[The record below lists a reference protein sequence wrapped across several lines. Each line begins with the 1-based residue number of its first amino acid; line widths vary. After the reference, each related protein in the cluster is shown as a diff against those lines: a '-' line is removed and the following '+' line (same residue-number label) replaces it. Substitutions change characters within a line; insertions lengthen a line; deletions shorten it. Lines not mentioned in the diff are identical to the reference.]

1 MGSLNEIPVA
11 FWFSICQI
19 IALTASS
26 LIFSIQRAH
35 SHHQKLNAA
44 PPVPIKKDTE
54 RDVVNVPFSNGNRLN
69 RLNFETLVLT
79 LISTYIFY
87 VHIQQQQQ
95 HQHQHQHDSLYAV
108 IGSAFTFV
116 TWMYCLVL
124 SMTAIR
130 YPLPNAV
137 GWTLNMHLFVLYL
150 VLWVSSVGSVLVSWY
165 QTSAVSLITVLP
177 VILGLDLVATTATVK
192 RGSPF
197 LDEQHQPVI
206 ASNVESIIGTLY
218 FFWLTPIINTV
229 NSKGKDLTD
238 DDLPRLPITHRPF
251 NLFYCFGASR
261 GKRLLYRIYLA
272 NRASLIMQLSLSVT
286 VALVMYGQPLFL
298 NRLLLLI
305 QDMSIGGADERSL
318 VLGFG
323 YIVGMALFNIISSL
337 VIAQLWFYAQSSV
350 QIRIRAMLNIEL
362 YLKTLRRM
370 DTSISSGKRKP
381 SAAADKKAAEQKGST
396 AAIDEDNVSSATGLI
411 VNLMSTDA
419 ARIADF
425 ATQWNTLIRAP
436 TELVFGIY
444 FLYRLLGW
452 SSIMGL
458 LVIVATLP
466 LNHFNTKWFLSL
478 QAQLMKTRDKRVSL
492 MNEVLQGIRQIKFF
506 AWESNWSKRILESR
520 DAELR
525 CIKKGYLSE
534 VVFLLLWQ
542 GTPLMVTSVAFWSFT
557 KLQGEQLT
565 APIAFTSIAIFNEL
579 RAAFSLIPESAVR
592 LFETLISVKR
602 IEDYLNED
610 EISTTDAASST
621 TTTTTTVDPD
631 SDNADTI
638 GFSHATVCWP
648 TTQPDSEAS
657 VDSSS
662 DVTAAGQ
669 DTQQDTTFTLKDL
682 TVEFPSHQL
691 SLICG
696 GTGAGKTLLMLSLLG
711 ETEVK
716 HGTVHCPRSAIPS
729 SLDDATAIT
738 SIRLSEQDRDHTVP
752 PNWILQDAVAYV
764 AQTAWLQNASIKD
777 NILFGLPFVKKRY
790 QATLAACALVKDL
803 SYLEDGDAT
812 EIGEKGI
819 TLSGGQ
825 KARVSL
831 ARAVYSRAQNVL
843 MDDVLSA
850 VDAHTAKHLYEK
862 CLLGPLMKNRTQIL
876 ITHHVS
882 LCIQGSA
889 YVVYVKEGSI
899 QLSGSPSDLRQAGQL
914 ELIFEE
920 STVEHKEEEEE
931 EQEQEETIDASAVNN
946 ARDQQEQ
953 APERKAPKVLVEKE
967 GRAQGKVKLRLYRL
981 YFKLLGSWLFWMFF
995 FFTVFTARSL
1005 DITSTWWLKTWA
1017 QSNED
1022 NNHNMTSFA
1031 LVESNN
1037 RFYQRIFTLEK
1048 EDGTAHDTNY
1058 YIGIYVLINLVNIL
1072 FGLTRYVTTFSG
1084 GLRAA
1089 RKLYVLLLDRVLKAP
1104 LRFFDTTPIGRVV
1117 NRFSKDFETI
1127 DTAVPF
1133 DMVQFCVQWTTV
1145 ISILLVATS
1154 VLPVLIVPMIVVAL
1168 TNIYLGLRFV
1178 AASRELKR
1186 MDSVSRSPLFTHFG
1200 ESIVGVATIR
1210 AFGMTQHFML
1220 DMLNKIDTNS
1230 RPMYYGYS
1238 VSRWVSVRIALMG
1251 SLITLLTGIFI
1262 LTNLGNVDAAMAGFC
1277 LTYVTVFTDMIYWGI
1292 RRYTS
1297 LEMNFNSVERVVEFL
1312 EMDQEA
1318 PTETDVKPPPE
1329 WPSQGAIKVDNLHVR
1344 YAADLEPVLK
1354 GLTFSIKPME
1364 KVGIVGRT
1372 GSGKSTLALSFFRF
1386 IEAFEGSIF
1395 IDDVDISKIGTKD
1408 LRSNLTI
1415 IPQDPVLFSGTL
1427 SSNMDPFDQFTQD
1440 EIFTALRRV
1449 HLLKDTSDQDI
1460 NQNVFK
1466 DLTTLVSEGGKNFSQ
1481 GQRQLL
1487 CLARALLKR
1496 SKVVLMDEATASVD
1510 FETDK
1515 AIQKTITTEFK
1526 DSTILCIAHR
1536 LNTVIEYDRILV
1548 LDHGEILEF
1557 ASPLDLLQDENSA
1570 FYKMCRNSGEFDNLL
1585 ELARAKHQ
1593 LVDIS

>member
-1 MGSLNEIPVA
+1 MADIPVP

-19 IALTASS
+19 VFLTASS
-26 LIFSIQRAH
+26 LILSIQRAY
-35 SHHQKLNAA
+35 SHHQRTNPDLS
-44 PPVPIKKDTE
+44 VPIKKDTE
-54 RDVVNVPFSNGNRLN
+54 RDVVNAPFANGNRLH
-69 RLNFETLVLT
+69 RLVFETLVLT
-79 LISTYIFY
+79 IISVYQFYI
-87 VHIQQQQQ
+87 HLQQQQ
-95 HQHQHQHDSLYAV
+95 HVVFNV
-108 IGSAFTFV
+108 IGSAFTLA
-116 TWMYCLVL
+116 TWIYCVVL
-124 SMTAIR
+124 SMTAMR
-130 YPLPNAV
+130 YPLPNSV
-137 GWTLNMHLFVLYL
+137 GWALNVHLFALYA
-150 VLWVSSVGSVLVSWY
+150 VLWVSAAGHALISWY
-165 QTSAVSLITVLP
+165 QTFTVPLVLTLP
-177 VILGLDLVATTATVK
+177 VIFGFDLVFTTATVK

-197 LDEQHQPVI
+197 LDQHHQPVV
-206 ASNVESIIGTLY
+206 SNNVESIIGTLY
-218 FFWLTPIINTV
+218 FYWITPIINTV
-229 NSKGKDLTD
+229 NSKGKALTD

-251 NLFYCFGASR
+251 NIFYCFGASR
-261 GKRLLYRIYLA
+261 GKRLLHRIYLA
-272 NRASLIMQLSLSVT
+272 NRVSLIVQLSLSIT
-286 VALVMYGQPLFL
+286 IALVMYGQPLFL
-298 NRLLLLI
+298 NKLLLLI
-305 QDMSIGGADERSL
+305 QDMSVGGVDNRSL
-318 VLGFG
+318 VLGLG
-323 YIVGMALFNIISSL
+323 YIVGMALFNIFSSL
-337 VIAQLWFYAQSSV
+337 VIAQLWFFAQSSV
-350 QIRIRAMLNIEL
+350 QIRIRSMLNIEL
-362 YLKTLRRM
+362 YRKTLRRR
-370 DTSISSGKRKP
+370 DTSISSGKKKSSP
-381 SAAADKKAAEQKGST
+381 SELDAPDKKT
-396 AAIDEDNVSSATGLI
+396 ATIDEGNVSSATGLI

-425 ATQWNTLIRAP
+425 ATQWNTLVRAP

-452 SSIMGL
+452 SSFMGL

-466 LNHFNTKWFLSL
+466 LNHFNTKWFIKL

-520 DAELR
+520 DAELG

-542 GTPLMVTSVAFWSFT
+542 GTPLMVTTVAFWSFT

-579 RAAFSLIPESAVR
+579 RAAFSIIPEAAVR

-602 IEDYLNED
+602 IEDYLNQD
-610 EISTTDAASST
+610 EINMDV
-621 TTTTTTVDPD
+621 TV
-631 SDNADTI
+631 SDTVKI
-638 GFSHATVCWP
+638 GFEGATVCWP
-648 TTQPDSEAS
+648 TSTNTDNEETPEDAESDITTTI
-657 VDSSS
+657 VDHPQE
-662 DVTAAGQ
+662 D
-669 DTQQDTTFTLKDL
+669 TFTLKDL
-682 TVEFPSHQL
+682 NVVFPNNQL

-696 GTGAGKTLLMLSLLG
+696 GTGSGKTLLMLSLLG
-711 ETEVK
+711 ETETK
-716 HGTVHCPRSAIPS
+716 QGTVCCPRSATPPT
-729 SLDDATAIT
+729 LDDSTAIT
-738 SIRLSEQDRDHTVP
+738 SIHLSEDDSDHIAP
-752 PNWILQDAVAYV
+752 PNWILEHAVAYV

-777 NILFGLPFVKKRY
+777 NILFGLPFIKKRY
-790 QATLAACALVKDL
+790 NATLAACALVKDL

-850 VDAHTAKHLYEK
+850 VDAHTAKHLYQQ

-876 ITHHVS
+876 ITHHVN
-882 LCIQGSA
+882 LCIQASA
-889 YVVYVKEGSI
+889 HVVFIKEGRI
-899 QLSGSPSDLRQAGQL
+899 QLSGSPTELRQTGQL

-920 STVEHKEEEEE
+920 NAM
-931 EQEQEETIDASAVNN
+931 EQEEDDSDATIDS
-946 ARDQQEQ
+946 QQEQ
-953 APERKAPKVLVEKE
+953 ALERKAPKVLVEKE
-967 GRAQGKVKLRLYRL
+967 GRAQGQVKFRLYRL
-981 YFKLLGSWLFWMFF
+981 YFKMVGSWLFWMFF
-995 FFTVFTARSL
+995 FFTVFAARGL
-1005 DITSTWWLKTWA
+1005 DITSTWWLKKWA
-1017 QSNED
+1017 QSYAPSD
-1022 NNHNMTSFA
+1022 NTIRSSDQRVFMYAASNFDN
-1031 LVESNN
+1031 SNN
-1037 RFYQRIFTLEK
+1037 T
-1048 EDGTAHDTNY
+1048 HDTNY
-1058 YIGIYVLINLVNIL
+1058 YVNIYILINLVNIL
-1072 FGLTRYVTTFSG
+1072 FSLTRYVTTFSG
-1084 GLRAA
+1084 GIRAG
-1089 RKLYVLLLDRVLKAP
+1089 RKLYILLLDRVLKAP

-1127 DTAVPF
+1127 DTSVPF
-1133 DMVQFCVQWTTV
+1133 DMVQFCAQWTTV

-1154 VLPVLIVPMIVVAL
+1154 VLPVLIVPMIMVAL
-1168 TNIYLGLRFV
+1168 TNIYFGLRFV

-1186 MDSVSRSPLFTHFG
+1186 MDSVSRSPLFTHFS

-1220 DMLNKIDTNS
+1220 DMLDKIDTNS
-1230 RPMYYGYS
+1230 RPMYYAYS

-1251 SLITLLTGIFI
+1251 SMVTFLTGIFI
-1262 LTNLGNVDAAMAGFC
+1262 LSNLGNMDAAMAGFC
-1277 LTYVTVFTDMIYWGI
+1277 LSYVTVFTDMIYWGV

-1318 PTETDVKPPPE
+1318 PTITDVKPPKE
-1329 WPSQGAIKVDNLHVR
+1329 WPSQGAISVKNLHVR

-1386 IEAFEGSIF
+1386 IEATEGSIV
-1395 IDDVDISKIGTKD
+1395 IDQVDISKIGTKD
-1408 LRSNLTI
+1408 LRSKLTI

-1427 SSNMDPFDQFTQD
+1427 GSNMDPFDQFTQE

-1449 HLLKDTSDQDI
+1449 HLLNDTSDQDV

-1466 DLTTLVSEGGKNFSQ
+1466 DLTTPVSEGGKNFSQ

-1515 AIQKTITTEFK
+1515 AIQKTIACEFQ

-1548 LDHGEILEF
+1548 LDHGEMIEF
-1557 ASPLDLLQDENSA
+1557 ASPLDLLQNEESA
-1570 FYKMCRNSGEFDNLL
+1570 FYKMCRNSGEFDTLL
-1585 ELARAKHQ
+1585 ELAKAKHQ

>member
-1 MGSLNEIPVA
+1 MGSLNEIPA
-11 FWFSICQI
+11 TFWFSICQVVV
-19 IALTASS
+19 LTASS
-26 LIFSIQRAH
+26 LIFSIQRAY
-35 SHHQKLNAA
+35 SHHQKLNADPA
-44 PPVPIKKDTE
+44 VPIKRDTE
-54 RDVVNVPFSNGNRLN
+54 RDIANVPFANGNRLS

-79 LISTYIFY
+79 IISVYIFY
-87 VHIQQQQQ
+87 VHTQQQQQ
-95 HQHQHQHDSLYAV
+95 HQHDAVYTV
-108 IGSAFTFV
+108 IGSAFTFI
-116 TWMYCLVL
+116 TWIYCLML

-130 YPLPNAV
+130 YPLPSSV
-137 GWTLNMHLFVLYL
+137 GWTLNVHLFTLYL
-150 VLWVSSVGSVLVSWY
+150 VLWVSSIGNALVSWY
-165 QTSAVSLITVLP
+165 QTSIVSLVLILP
-177 VILGLDLVATTATVK
+177 VILGLDLVYTTATVK

-197 LDEQHQPVI
+197 LDEHHQPVI
-206 ASNVESIIGTLY
+206 SSNVESIIGTLY
-218 FFWLTPIINTV
+218 FFWITPIINTV

-251 NLFYCFGASR
+251 NLFYCFGVSR

-272 NRASLIMQLSLSVT
+272 NRLSLAVQLSLSVT
-286 VALVMYGQPLFL
+286 IALVMYGQPLFL
-298 NRLLLLI
+298 NKLLLLI
-305 QDMSIGGADERSL
+305 QDMSTGGADDRSL
-318 VLGFG
+318 ILGFG
-323 YIVGMALFNIISSL
+323 YIVGMALFNILSSL

-350 QIRIRAMLNIEL
+350 QIRIRSMLNIEL
-362 YLKTLRRM
+362 YRKTLRRM
-370 DTSISSGKRKP
+370 DTSISSGKKRA
-381 SAAADKKAAEQKGST
+381 SAADKKEEGGT
-396 AAIDEDNVSSATGLI
+396 AAIDESNVSSATGLI

-425 ATQWNTLIRAP
+425 ATQWNTLVRAP

-452 SSIMGL
+452 SSMMGL
-458 LVIVATLP
+458 LVIVATVP
-466 LNHFNTKWFLSL
+466 LNHFNTKWFIRL

-520 DAELR
+520 EAELR
-525 CIKKGYLSE
+525 CIKKTYLSE

-542 GTPLMVTSVAFWSFT
+542 GTPLMVTTVAFWSFT

-579 RAAFSLIPESAVR
+579 RAAFSIIPEAAVR

-610 EISTTDAASST
+610 EISTDAT
-621 TTTTTTVDPD
+621 IDTD
-631 SDNADTI
+631 SDAVKI
-638 GFSHATVCWP
+638 GFSNTTVCWP
-648 TTQPDSEAS
+648 TSNTLSEESEDSC
-657 VDSSS
+657 S
-662 DVTAAGQ
+662 DVTAGQ
-669 DTQQDTTFTLKDL
+669 DLEEEATFTLKDL
-682 TVEFPSHQL
+682 SVIFPNDKL

-696 GTGAGKTLLMLSLLG
+696 GTGSGKTLLMLSLLG
-711 ETEVK
+711 ETEIK
-716 HGTVHCPRSAIPS
+716 QGTVYCPRSATPS
-729 SLDDATAIT
+729 TLDESTAIT
-738 SIRLSEQDRDHTVP
+738 SIHLSEQESDHTVP
-752 PNWILQDAVAYV
+752 PNWILQDAIAYV

-777 NILFGLPFVKKRY
+777 NILFGLPFIKKRY
-790 QATLAACALVKDL
+790 HATLAACALVKDL
-803 SYLEDGDAT
+803 SYLEDGDST

-850 VDAHTAKHLYEK
+850 VDAHTAKHLYQQ

-876 ITHHVS
+876 ITHHVN

-889 YVVYVKEGSI
+889 HVVYVKEGRI
-899 QLSGSPSDLRQAGQL
+899 QLSGSPADLRQEGKL

-920 STVEHKEEEEE
+920 STVEQEEEEE
-931 EQEQEETIDASAVNN
+931 EDREDQTANVDG
-946 ARDQQEQ
+946 QQEQ
-953 APERKAPKVLVEKE
+953 ALERKAPKVLVEKE
-967 GRAQGKVKLRLYRL
+967 GRAQGKVKFRLYRL
-981 YFKLLGSWLFWMFF
+981 YFKLVGSWFFWLFF
-995 FFTVFTARSL
+995 FFTVFTARGL

-1017 QSNED
+1017 QSYES

-1031 LVESNN
+1031 IENGHNN
-1037 RFYQRIFTLEK
+1037 NNQAFARLHQSVFMSAFTLK
-1048 EDGTAHDTNY
+1048 DDNAHDTDY
-1058 YIGIYVLINLVNIL
+1058 YLNIYVLINLVSIL

-1084 GLRAA
+1084 GIRAG

-1127 DTAVPF
+1127 DTSVPF

-1154 VLPVLIVPMIVVAL
+1154 VLPVLIVPMILVAL
-1168 TNIYLGLRFV
+1168 TNIYFGLRFV

-1186 MDSVSRSPLFTHFG
+1186 MDSVSRSPLFTHFS

-1220 DMLNKIDTNS
+1220 DMLRKIDNNS
-1230 RPMYYGYS
+1230 RPMYYAYS

-1251 SLITLLTGIFI
+1251 SLITLLTGTFI
-1262 LTNLGNVDAAMAGFC
+1262 LFNLGNMDAAMAGFC
-1277 LTYVTVFTDMIYWGI
+1277 LSYVTVFTDMIYWGV

-1318 PTETDVKPPPE
+1318 PTATDVKPPLE
-1329 WPSQGAIKVDNLHVR
+1329 WPNQGAIKVDNLHVR
-1344 YAADLEPVLK
+1344 YAADLEPVLR
-1354 GLTFSIKPME
+1354 GLTFSINPME

-1386 IEAFEGSIF
+1386 IEASEGSIL

-1427 SSNMDPFDQFTQD
+1427 GSNMDPFDQFTQE

-1449 HLLKDTSDQDI
+1449 HLLNDTSDQDV

-1466 DLTTLVSEGGKNFSQ
+1466 DLTTSVSEGGKNFSQ

-1496 SKVVLMDEATASVD
+1496 SKLVLMDEATASVD

-1515 AIQKTITTEFK
+1515 AIQKAITTEFR

-1557 ASPLDLLQDENSA
+1557 ASPLDLLQDEDSA

-1585 ELARAKHQ
+1585 ELAKAKHQ

>member
-1 MGSLNEIPVA
+1 M
-11 FWFSICQI
+11 SI
-19 IALTASS
+19 
-26 LIFSIQRAH
+26 
-35 SHHQKLNAA
+35 
-44 PPVPIKKDTE
+44 
-54 RDVVNVPFSNGNRLN
+54 
-69 RLNFETLVLT
+69 
-79 LISTYIFY
+79 
-87 VHIQQQQQ
+87 
-95 HQHQHQHDSLYAV
+95 
-108 IGSAFTFV
+108 
-116 TWMYCLVL
+116 
-124 SMTAIR
+124 
-130 YPLPNAV
+130 
-137 GWTLNMHLFVLYL
+137 
-150 VLWVSSVGSVLVSWY
+150 
-165 QTSAVSLITVLP
+165 LP
-177 VILGLDLVATTATVK
+177 VILGLDLVLTTATVK

-197 LDEQHQPVI
+197 LDEHHQPVVS
-206 ASNVESIIGTLY
+206 SNVESILGTLY
-218 FFWLTPIINTV
+218 FFWITPIINTV
-229 NSKGKDLTD
+229 NAKGKDLTD
-238 DDLPRLPITHRPF
+238 GDLPRLPITHRPF

-272 NRASLIMQLSLSVT
+272 NRVSLIVQLSLSIT
-286 VALVMYGQPLFL
+286 IALVMYGQPLFL
-298 NRLLLLI
+298 NKLLLLI
-305 QDMSIGGADERSL
+305 QDMSAGGADDRSL
-318 VLGFG
+318 ILGFG
-323 YIVGMALFNIISSL
+323 YIVGMALFNILSSL

-350 QIRIRAMLNIEL
+350 QIRIRSMLNIEL
-362 YLKTLRRM
+362 YRKTLRRR
-370 DTSISSGKRKP
+370 DTSISSGGKKKP
-381 SAAADKKAAEQKGST
+381 LT
-396 AAIDEDNVSSATGLI
+396 AAVDEANVSSATGLI

-425 ATQWNTLIRAP
+425 ATQWNVLVRAP

-466 LNHFNTKWFLSL
+466 LNHFNTKWYLRL
-478 QAQLMKTRDKRVSL
+478 EVQLMKIRDKRVSL

-525 CIKKGYLSE
+525 YIKTGYLSE

-542 GTPLMVTSVAFWSFT
+542 GTPLMVTTVAFWSFT
-557 KLQGEQLT
+557 RLQGEQLT
-565 APIAFTSIAIFNEL
+565 APIAFTSIAIFNQL
-579 RAAFSLIPESAVR
+579 RTAFSLIPEAAVR

-602 IEDYLNED
+602 IEDYLNQD
-610 EISTTDAASST
+610 EISTVDSESDA
-621 TTTTTTVDPD
+621 VK
-631 SDNADTI
+631 I

-648 TTQPDSEAS
+648 TSRTEHDSTSSTDDTAS
-657 VDSSS
+657 QNS
-662 DVTAAGQ
+662 Q
-669 DTQQDTTFTLKDL
+669 EDTTFTLKDL
-682 TVEFPSHQL
+682 NVVFPNQKL

-696 GTGAGKTLLMLSLLG
+696 ATGAGKTLLMLSLLG

-716 HGTVHCPRSAIPS
+716 QGAVYCPRSAIPS
-729 SLDDATAIT
+729 TLDDSTAIT
-738 SIRLSEQDRDHTVP
+738 SIHLSEQDSDHTVP
-752 PNWILQDAVAYV
+752 PNWILQGAVAYV

-777 NILFGLPFVKKRY
+777 NILFGLPFIEKRY
-790 QATLAACALVKDL
+790 HATLATCALVKDL

-850 VDAHTAKHLYEK
+850 VDAHTAKHLYQQ
-862 CLLGPLMKNRTQIL
+862 CLLGPLMKDRTQIL
-876 ITHHVS
+876 ITHHVN

-889 YVVYVKEGSI
+889 HVVYVKEGHI
-899 QLSGSPSDLRQAGQL
+899 QLSGSPADLRKAGQL
-914 ELIFEE
+914 DLIFEE
-920 STVEHKEEEEE
+920 SNVEQEEEEE
-931 EQEQEETIDASAVNN
+931 EEKQDQVASANDQEQ
-946 ARDQQEQ
+946 Q

-967 GRAQGKVKLRLYRL
+967 GRAQGKVKFRLYRL
-981 YFKLLGSWLFWMFF
+981 YFKLVGNWFFWLFF

-1005 DITSTWWLKTWA
+1005 DITSTWWLKLWA
-1017 QSNED
+1017 HGFMSVAA
-1022 NNHNMTSFA
+1022 S
-1031 LVESNN
+1031 
-1037 RFYQRIFTLEK
+1037 TLQ
-1048 EDGTAHDTNY
+1048 DDHQTHDTNY
-1058 YIGIYVLINLVNIL
+1058 YLNIYVLINLVNIL
-1072 FGLTRYVTTFSG
+1072 FGLTRYITTFSG
-1084 GLRAA
+1084 GIRAG
-1089 RKLYVLLLDRVLKAP
+1089 RKLHVLLLDRVLKAP
-1104 LRFFDTTPIGRVV
+1104 LRFFDTTPIGRIV
-1117 NRFSKDFETI
+1117 NRFSKDFETL
-1127 DTAVPF
+1127 DTTVPF

-1145 ISILLVATS
+1145 ISILLVAVS
-1154 VLPVLIVPMIVVAL
+1154 VLPVLIVPMILVAL
-1168 TNIYLGLRFV
+1168 TNIYFGFRFV

-1186 MDSVSRSPLFTHFG
+1186 MDSVSRSPLFTHFS

-1220 DMLNKIDTNS
+1220 DMLSKIDTNS
-1230 RPMYYGYS
+1230 RPMYYAYS

-1262 LTNLGNVDAAMAGFC
+1262 LVNLGMIDAAMAGFC
-1277 LTYVTVFTDMIYWGI
+1277 LSYVTVFTDMIYWGV

-1318 PTETDVKPPPE
+1318 PTVTDVKPPLE
-1329 WPSQGAIKVDNLHVR
+1329 WPNQGAIKVDNLQVR

-1386 IEAFEGSIF
+1386 IEASEGSIL
-1395 IDDVDISKIGTKD
+1395 IDDMDISKIGTKD

-1427 SSNMDPFDQFTQD
+1427 GSNMDPFDQFTQQ

-1449 HLLKDTSDQDI
+1449 HLLDDTSEQDV
-1460 NQNVFK
+1460 NQNVFQ
-1466 DLTTLVSEGGKNFSQ
+1466 DLATLVSEGGKNFSQ

-1557 ASPLDLLQDENSA
+1557 ASPLDLLQDEDSA

-1585 ELARAKHQ
+1585 QLAKAKHQ